1 VIRIFRRSRRT
12 EATGA
17 GEEDQGQDG
26 EEVAM
31 NVDDQERGDT
41 MCQDVLS
48 GK

>member
-1 VIRIFRRSRRT
+1 VIRIFRRT
-12 EATGA
+12 EAAGA